1 MHVSEGE
8 VRQDGQGGLYA
19 HYVLFVLVI
28 VFVFNFIDRNILA
41 ILSQDIQADLGI
53 GDATGGRVHAHI
65 IRTTKPC
72 PEGGSGMHYHE
83 VDFQMVMVLKGR
95 SRVWFEGE
103 GEVEFEEGD
112 CWIQPPGIKHNVLY
126 YSEDYELLELTLP
139 EKYETVQVE

>member
-1 MHVSEGE
+1 MSDSKIHSDFMVNRAKDNPFVS
-8 VRQDGQGGLYA
+8 GGLRVYRE
-19 HYVLFVLVI
+19 Y
-28 VFVFNFIDRNILA
+28 R
-41 ILSQDIQADLGI
+41 DLGI
-53 GDATGGRVHAHI
+53 GDATDGRVHAHI

-72 PEGGSGMHYHE
+72 PEGGSGMHYHDL
-83 VDFQMVMVLKGR
+83 DFQMVMVLKGR